1 MREGCDPEQLKDLSL
16 VEKGVDQVGVVVGVM
31 VEAVRQTRVHYFQHI
46 CWRLE
51 LKGASRQ
58 FDVYRK
64 TFRSDGFVGLY
75 RGFVISC
82 VGIVVYRG
90 FYFGL
95 YDTLKPMLLGEDAG
109 VILSFLLGYGVRTD
123 TQSENLP
130 HSERKRHCGRR
141 CTFQQFWIEKMDLL
155 TEGHLGDGT
164 RQTPG

>member
-1 MREGCDPEQLKDLSL
+1 MHSSITACEWYQHLVTVCKPSYSLDVVHEVHERGVCPEQLKDLFL

-31 VEAVRQTRVHYFQHI
+31 VEAVRQTRVHCFQHI

-109 VILSFLLGYGVRTD
+109 VILSFLLGYGVRVH
-123 TQSENLP
+123 QRRAAVLP
-130 HSERKRHCGRR
+130 
-141 CTFQQFWIEKMDLL
+141 D
-155 TEGHLGDGT
+155 
-164 RQTPG
+164 